1 MQSSLNKTANSHF
14 KKTLKQEFKEDKKK
28 MSVDS
33 LEQWEPIQK
42 QDKLQHIKIVTQVL
56 APDEYDN
63 TLRFQ
68 SL

>member
-42 QDKLQHIKIVTQVL
+42 
-56 APDEYDN
+56 
-63 TLRFQ
+63 
-68 SL
+68 